1 MVIFSKYMKKI
12 VWIIIYVNGS
22 KKMNNVFKFLENFEI
37 LVVEDILFLWKLVVV
52 MLWRL
57 GVVMYEVFNG

>member
-1 MVIFSKYMKKI
+1 
-12 VWIIIYVNGS
+12 
-22 KKMNNVFKFLENFEI
+22 MNNVFKFLENFEI